1 MFDGKP
7 TFVTGPNRSELR
19 LSPELTQLLLKNNQ
33 EDVVLAGNGFNQWCA
48 GPAYEISQVQHI
60 LGSAELVRS
69 FAPLA
74 PRCVRCSPRRE
85 WSIPIVGIGLLG
97 LFSWRRSRP
106 GRLVGLGIVMLAS
119 CFATGFITRPTPCA
133 CSSLCGRLPW
143 ATSDA
148 KAFYSHNVWEAI
160 RNDPEHKGASA
171 AREHLRTRV
180 ESHRSNGPADL
191 TLPVGRVLH
200 PKDWD
205 TTWIQLDLADEVLR
219 TTDPGRGDLAQ
230 PPAPPVPPR

>member
-97 LFSWRRSRP
+97 LLSLRAGETADEFFVNYTPEQLRWRDERAGVIQLYQLEASERRKKARRS
-106 GRLVGLGIVMLAS
+106 
-119 CFATGFITRPTPCA
+119 
-133 CSSLCGRLPW
+133 
-143 ATSDA
+143 
-148 KAFYSHNVWEAI
+148 
-160 RNDPEHKGASA
+160 
-171 AREHLRTRV
+171 
-180 ESHRSNGPADL
+180 
-191 TLPVGRVLH
+191 
-200 PKDWD
+200 
-205 TTWIQLDLADEVLR
+205 
-219 TTDPGRGDLAQ
+219 
-230 PPAPPVPPR
+230 